1 MIPRGIPP
9 LGMPAMGSPVA
20 RHDAAGHDATGPID
34 DSQVIPPTASASPVS
49 RRPTAAPAR
58 SRGEAYDPE
67 GDTLLAGMTP
77 SQREA
82 VLHTEGPLL
91 VLAGPGSGK
100 TRVITRRIAHL
111 LRMGVRPWNILAVTF
126 TNKAAGE
133 MRHRV
138 EAMLAEQGT
147 QTPKGL
153 TITTFH
159 SLCTRLLRKYAQ
171 LGGLEQAGLLT
182 PTFTVFDSD
191 DQSKLIKAALAEL
204 NFASTNFPPRSVLEA
219 ISGAKNQLLDEQAYA
234 QRASDFYTRSIA
246 RAYAIYQRLLRQNN
260 ACDFDDLLML
270 TAHMLRTSEAVRAEC
285 QQRFAYVM
293 IDEYQDT
300 NRSQLVIATLLAGEE
315 KKDFVPNICVVGDPD
330 QSIYG
335 WRGAD
340 ISNILEFEGQY
351 PSATVITLAEN
362 FRSRQPILE
371 AADRL
376 IARNA
381 QRKEKQ
387 LIATRG
393 PGNDIE
399 VTICRD
405 EHHEARLV
413 TDWFKRIKSE
423 GASGKPLEWKDFAVF
438 YRTNALSRVMEDSMR
453 AAGIPYVMVRGT
465 AFFQREEIKNALAYL
480 RLILNP
486 EDQVSLE
493 RIINTPS
500 RGISDKTWEAAVTA
514 AIDQSTTVASIL
526 RQPESIGGL
535 APRAVAA
542 VARFNELVSIWRDP
556 PKEEAF
562 MGGEV
567 PVLVERT
574 LRELVEQVIKE
585 SGLEKHYATEPE
597 RIENLAELVS
607 SAAEFEEELQSGAAT
622 IEEDVPP
629 EEGSMA
635 DAATGDEAGEPPLL
649 TLRQKLAA
657 YLERVALVADTDA
670 IDPAMGAVTMMTLH
684 AAKGL
689 EFPVVAMI
697 GLEEGCLP
705 HSRAIQSPEEMEEER
720 RLCFVGI
727 TRAMD
732 RLLVTSS
739 TMRTLRGI
747 PERAMASR
755 FLQEFAGPGVTV
767 SDQGYGLKRSEYDQ
781 RTDDEDEGF
790 GASDFEASK
799 PSWTSRNS
807 VNVPFPK
814 GSIVRHPQ
822 FGVGEVK
829 AYLPGANARIQ
840 VAFATAGLK
849 TLVVEY
855 ARLVRVK

>member
-1 MIPRGIPP
+1 VSDADLAI
-9 LGMPAMGSPVA
+9 A
-20 RHDAAGHDATGPID
+20 AAGAVSESGPSADEEQSPAAKARGFDA
-34 DSQVIPPTASASPVS
+34 
-49 RRPTAAPAR
+49 
-58 SRGEAYDPE
+58 RGYDPAS
-67 GDTLLAGMTP
+67 DVLLEGMTA

-133 MRHRV
+133 MKHRV
-138 EAMLAEQGT
+138 ESILTHEGGQL
-147 QTPKGL
+147 PRGL
-153 TITTFH
+153 TIATFH
-159 SLCTRLLRKYAQ
+159 SLCTRLLRKYVQ
-171 LGGLEQAGLLT
+171 IGGLEEAGLLT
-182 PTFTVFDSD
+182 PSFTVFDSD

-204 NFASTNFPPRSVLEA
+204 NFASTNFPPRSVLEQ
-219 ISGAKNQLLDEQAYA
+219 ISGAKNQLLDEHAYA

-246 RAYAIYQRLLRQNN
+246 RAYAIYQRMLRQSN

-285 QQRFAYVM
+285 QQRFKYVM

-315 KKDFVPNICVVGDPD
+315 KKGHIPNICVVGDPD

-340 ISNILEFEGQY
+340 ISNILEFENQY

-381 QRKEKQ
+381 QRKQKE

-393 PGNDIE
+393 PGSDIE

-413 TDWFKRIKSE
+413 TDWFKRLKAEGLPGKS
-423 GASGKPLEWKDFAVF
+423 LEWKDFAIF

-486 EDQVSLE
+486 DDQVSLE

-500 RGISDKTWEAAVTA
+500 RGISDKTWDAAVTT
-514 AIDQSTTVASIL
+514 AIDQSMTVAGVL
-526 RQPESIGGL
+526 RQPQMINGL
-535 APRAVAA
+535 APRALAA
-542 VARFNELVSIWRDP
+542 IVRFNEMIGVWRDP

-562 MGGEV
+562 MGGDA

-597 RIENLAELVS
+597 RVENLAELVS
-607 SAAEFEEELQSGAAT
+607 SAAEFEEALQTGGAT
-622 IEEDVPP
+622 IEEDAPRQDDSSVQ
-629 EEGSMA
+629 S
-635 DAATGDEAGEPPLL
+635 EPPLL
-649 TLRQKLAA
+649 SLRQKLAA

-705 HSRAIQSPEEMEEER
+705 HSRAIQSEEEMEEER

-755 FLQEFAGPGVTV
+755 FLQEFNGPGVKV
-767 SDQGYGLKRSEYDQ
+767 SDQGYGLRTGLIDQ
-781 RTDDEDEGF
+781 ERDDDGF
-790 GASDFEASK
+790 GSGEFEEAR
-799 PSWTSRNS
+799 PSNWAPKAP
-807 VNVPFPK
+807 VNAPFPK